1 MTDQEKLEKVIK
13 GLECCILGNK
23 HEPDCDVCPYSAG
36 CNDTCDTMDEIHA
49 DALALLKGQE
59 PVEPTWRRGL
69 AFCSSCGR
77 QFCHGFKY
85 CPDCGRPVK
94 WDG

>member
-1 MTDQEKLEKVIK
+1 MPDVEKVIK
-13 GLECCILGNK
+13 GLEHCCLDDDGY
-23 HEPDCDVCPYSAG
+23 PSCDGCPYRP
-36 CNDTCDTMDEIHA
+36 CNVRCGGDLHA
-49 DALALLKGQE
+49 DALALLKAQK

-77 QFCHGFKY
+77 QFCYGFKY

-94 WDG
+94 WE

>member
-1 MTDQEKLEKVIK
+1 MTREEAIKALEARRRS
-13 GLECCILGNK
+13 
-23 HEPDCDVCPYSAG
+23 DDVVYVGDISYP
-36 CNDTCDTMDEIHA
+36 E
-49 DALALLKGQE
+49 ALSMAIEALMAQE
-59 PVEPTWRRGL
+59 PVEVTWRRGL

-94 WDG
+94 WA

>member
-1 MTDQEKLEKVIK
+1 MTDEQKRAKVIA
-13 GLECCILGNK
+13 GLEWMAESYIGLVSNISK
-23 HEPDCDVCPYSAG
+23 DAIVLLSSEASA
-36 CNDTCDTMDEIHA
+36 
-49 DALALLKGQE
+49 QE

-94 WDG
+94 WT

>member
-1 MTDQEKLEKVIK
+1 MTREEAIHRIENHIRIHSKQEPFRACHIQEALKMAI
-13 GLECCILGNK
+13 
-23 HEPDCDVCPYSAG
+23 
-36 CNDTCDTMDEIHA
+36 
-49 DALALLKGQE
+49 DALKAQE

-85 CPDCGRPVK
+85 CPDCGRKVR
-94 WDG
+94 WE